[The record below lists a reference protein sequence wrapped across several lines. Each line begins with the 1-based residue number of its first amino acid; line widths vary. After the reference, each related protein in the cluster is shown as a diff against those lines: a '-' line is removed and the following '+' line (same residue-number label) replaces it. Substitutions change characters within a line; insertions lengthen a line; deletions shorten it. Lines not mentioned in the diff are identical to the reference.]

1 MSFASYDLTP
11 GNNITLGGLS
21 IASGT
26 TSPASVNNC
35 LQQLMADGK
44 ELADD
49 VAAISLVGYAT
60 LAGPVFTAVPTY
72 TGRGAFLHH
81 NNAANTS
88 GRVFIQASGGAAPSM
103 SNGDILLEY

>member
-1 MSFASYDLTP
+1 MSFASYSLTP
-11 GNNITLGGLS
+11 ASNLTIAGGS
-21 IASGT
+21 IAENT
-26 TSPASVNNC
+26 TSPGTINLAIR
-35 LQQLMADGK
+35 QLMADGK

-49 VAAISLVGYAT
+49 VAAISPVGYAT

-103 SNGDILLEY
+103 VNGDILLEY